1 MSVKYF
7 KVRKLQKLLREV
19 LRFYKTSP
27 SLYNIFWLP
36 HAFEI
41 GFKCDHVCFLL
52 GVCNQVAV
60 SQVQQIVQKPFGVLI
75 QFLSGK
81 RLKSKGAGRTRFS
94 DVN

>member
-41 GFKCDHVCFLL
+41 GFKCDHVCFLS
-52 GVCNQVAV
+52 GVCSQITV
-60 SQVQQIVQKPFGVLI
+60 SQVQQIETFWCFDLI
-75 QFLSGK
+75 FIWEMIEK
-81 RLKSKGAGRTRFS
+81 
-94 DVN
+94 